1 MVTLTNYEL
10 SAMSYKGSVAFRPPI
25 ARGLAF
31 HKKANFNIIKA
42 LYAIHVHQ
50 SSQLSDLLRSN
61 PPVINVQ

>member
-10 SAMSYKGSVAFRPPI
+10 SAMIYKGSVAFRPPI
-25 ARGLAF
+25 TRGLAF

-50 SSQLSDLLRSN
+50 PSQVPGLL
-61 PPVINVQ
+61 